1 MTYVPM
7 LEVVLLKGNMIRISV
22 MTVFMSVW
30 QDCLFQEKNHTG
42 NAQTTM
48 TSDGSVIN
56 EIL

>member
-1 MTYVPM
+1 M
-7 LEVVLLKGNMIRISV
+7 LEVVLLKGKMIRISV